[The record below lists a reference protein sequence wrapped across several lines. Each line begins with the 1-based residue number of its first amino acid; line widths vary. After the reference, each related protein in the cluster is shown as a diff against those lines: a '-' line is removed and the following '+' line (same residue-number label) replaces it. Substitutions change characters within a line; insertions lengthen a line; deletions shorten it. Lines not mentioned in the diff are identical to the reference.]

1 VSEEL
6 AGVVDPDIAP
16 EPAPVAE
23 VPAAEPPPQEA
34 APEPPAEDDVPDAVE
49 LQAGVKYVPVGA
61 LKAVR
66 EELKAL
72 KPQAQRAAELEAE
85 IAASRPYVEFL
96 KANPQLL
103 QPQQPAQP
111 QAPPAEDPALIEYAK
126 TLDLYTQDGRPDTTR
141 AAKLRDMTRQEA
153 AAIAQQAVAP
163 YQEQTH
169 ATAAAHNLQWMTG
182 LKDAN
187 GQPLEERYI
196 METVK
201 HVYGSMS
208 KSDAVKILADP
219 SVAQVLAYT
228 ALGRQAASKPYKP
241 TTATQAPSAPPLHV
255 ESAGGNVPI
264 NVSEDHTRRLGVG
277 HKAYVETA
285 KRYVPGKSNI
295 LE

>member
-1 VSEEL
+1 MSEEL

-16 EPAPVAE
+16 PPEPVAE
-23 VPAAEPPPQEA
+23 APAPEPQQA

-111 QAPPAEDPALIEYAK
+111 QTPPAEDPALIEYAK

-153 AAIAQQAVAP
+153 QAIAQQAVAP

-169 ATAAAHNLQWMTG
+169 ATAAAQNLQWMTT
-182 LKDAN
+182 LVDAN
-187 GQPLEERYI
+187 KRPLQEKYVI
-196 METVK
+196 ETVRS
-201 HVYGSMS
+201 VYGNMS
-208 KSDAVKILADP
+208 KSDAIKILADP
-219 SVAQVLAYT
+219 NVAQLLAYT
-228 ALGRQAASKPYKP
+228 ALGRQAASEPYQP
-241 TTATQAPSAPPLHV
+241 APAPPSAPPLHV

-264 NVSEDHTRRLGVG
+264 QVSEDHTRRLGIG
-277 HKAYVETA
+277 HKSYVETA
-285 KRYVPGKSNI
+285 KRYVPGKSNV